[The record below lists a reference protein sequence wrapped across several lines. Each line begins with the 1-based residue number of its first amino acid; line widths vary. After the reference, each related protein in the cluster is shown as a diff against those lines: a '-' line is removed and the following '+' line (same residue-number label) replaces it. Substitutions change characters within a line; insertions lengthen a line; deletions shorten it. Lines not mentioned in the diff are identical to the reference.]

1 MQRKTA
7 SLLAAVTALAAM
19 SQVATSLP
27 ASAATL
33 ATATTSLNIRT
44 GPGPEY
50 PVIGAIPDKGQA
62 TVTGCI
68 TGSLWCQITY
78 KGRQGWAYSQYL
90 TASAGGQTII
100 VSQTAPA
107 VTFAAPTSTVGSTTT
122 VVRAP
127 TIQGEFVAPVSA
139 APLTIAPPPAT
150 VRTYVTQNPVTPVYL
165 NGEVVEGVGLPE
177 DVVLTPVPDY
187 QYNYAYLNGVPVLVE
202 PGTRRVTYIYR

>member
-1 MQRKTA
+1 MQRKIAT
-7 SLLAAVTALAAM
+7 LLAAATALAT
-19 SQVATSLP
+19 VALP

-50 PVIGAIPDKGQA
+50 PVTGAIPQKGQA

-68 TGSLWCQITY
+68 QGSLWCQVTY
-78 KGRQGWAYSQYL
+78 NGKQGWAYSQYM
-90 TASAGGQTII
+90 TGMANGQPVA
-100 VSQTAPA
+100 VSQAVPGIVYDAPA
-107 VTFAAPTSTVGSTTT
+107 ATVGTAVT
-122 VVRAP
+122 AP
-127 TIQGEFVAPVSA
+127 TISGQFVAPVA
-139 APLTIAPPPAT
+139 GEPLAIAPPPPA
-150 VRTYVTQNPVTPVYL
+150 VQTYIVQNPRTQVYV

-187 QYNYAYLNGVPVLVE
+187 DYSYAYINGVPVLVE

>member
-7 SLLAAVTALAAM
+7 TLLAAVTALAA
-19 SQVATSLP
+19 VSLP

-68 TGSLWCQITY
+68 QGSLWCQVSY
-78 KGRQGWAYSQYL
+78 NGRQGWAYSQYMIGN
-90 TASAGGQTII
+90 AGGQAVV
-100 VSQTAPA
+100 VSQTVPA
-107 VTFAAPTSTVGSTTT
+107 LSFDPPVATVGATTT
-122 VVRAP
+122 VVTAP
-127 TIQGEFVAPVSA
+127 SIHGEFVAPVA
-139 APLTIAPPPAT
+139 GAPLAIAPPPPT
-150 VRTYVTQNPVTPVYL
+150 VQTYVTQNPVTPVYL

-177 DVVLTPVPDY
+177 DVVLAPVPDY
-187 QYNYAYLNGVPVLVE
+187 QYSYAYVNGVPVLVE

>member
-1 MQRKTA
+1 MQRKIAT
-7 SLLAAVTALAAM
+7 LLAAATALAT
-19 SQVATSLP
+19 VALP
-27 ASAATL
+27 ASAATQ

-50 PVIGAIPDKGQA
+50 PVTGAIPQKGQA

-68 TGSLWCQITY
+68 QGSLWCQVTY
-78 KGRQGWAYSQYL
+78 NGKQGWAYSQYM
-90 TASAGGQTII
+90 TGMATGQP
-100 VSQTAPA
+100 VAVNQTVPGIAYDAPA
-107 VTFAAPTSTVGSTTT
+107 ATVGT

-127 TIQGEFVAPVSA
+127 VISGQFVAPVA
-139 APLTIAPPPAT
+139 GEPLSIAPPPPA
-150 VRTYVTQNPVTPVYL
+150 VQTYIVQNPRTQVYV

-187 QYNYAYLNGVPVLVE
+187 DYSYAYINGVPVLVE

>member
-7 SLLAAVTALAAM
+7 TLLAAVTALAA
-19 SQVATSLP
+19 VALP

-50 PVIGAIPDKGQA
+50 PVIGAIPDRGQA

-68 TGSLWCQITY
+68 AGSLWCQVTY
-78 KGRQGWAYSQYL
+78 NGKQGWAYSQYM
-90 TASAGGQTII
+90 TASAGGQAVVI
-100 VSQTAPA
+100 SQTVPA
-107 VTFAAPTSTVGSTTT
+107 LSFDPPAATVGSTTT

-127 TIQGEFVAPVSA
+127 SIQGEFVAPVA
-139 APLTIAPPPAT
+139 GAPLTIAPPPAT
-150 VRTYVTQNPVTPVYL
+150 VQTYVTQNPVTPVYI

-187 QYNYAYLNGVPVLVE
+187 QYNYAYVNGVPVLVE

>member
-7 SLLAAVTALAAM
+7 TLLAAVAALAAV
-19 SQVATSLP
+19 SPP

-50 PVIGAIPDKGQA
+50 PVIGAIPDKGQG

-68 TGSLWCQITY
+68 AGSLWCQVTY
-78 KGRQGWAYSQYL
+78 NGKQGWAYSQYM

-100 VSQTAPA
+100 VSQTVPA
-107 VTFAAPTSTVGSTTT
+107 VTFAASTTTVGSTTT
-122 VVRAP
+122 VVTP
-127 TIQGEFVAPVSA
+127 TVSGQFVAPVA
-139 APLTIAPPPAT
+139 GAPMQIAPPPAT
-150 VRTYVTQNPVTPVYL
+150 VRTYVTQNPVTPVYV
-165 NGEVVEGVGLPE
+165 NGEVVQGVGLPE

-187 QYNYAYLNGVPVLVE
+187 DYSYAYVNGVPVLVE